1 MDSGRAD
8 PFADMDLADF
18 TPRPAVRPPVDREI
32 IRQVSE
38 KNQFPSRV
46 AAPEPAPP
54 EPKPL
59 RRRGRPRTGRSV
71 QFNMK
76 VTQATAD
83 RFARIAD
90 AHQWVFGETLER
102 ALDALERELHQ
113 KGGISDIR

>member
-18 TPRPAVRPPVDREI
+18 TPRPAVRPPVDPEV
-32 IRQVSE
+32 IRQISE
-38 KNQFPSRV
+38 KNQFPSRL
-46 AAPEPAPP
+46 AALPEPAPQ
-54 EPKPL
+54 EPKPA

-83 RFARIAD
+83 RFTRLAD
-90 AHQWVFGETLER
+90 EHGWVFGEMLDR
-102 ALDALERELHQ
+102 ALDAFERELQ
-113 KGGISDIR
+113 GRA

>member
-18 TPRPAVRPPVDREI
+18 TPRPAVRPPVDREV
-32 IRQVSE
+32 IRQISE

-46 AAPEPAPP
+46 AVSVEPAQP
-54 EPKPL
+54 EPKPA

-83 RFARIAD
+83 RFIRLAD
-90 AHQWVFGETLER
+90 ERGLVFGEMLDR
-102 ALDALERELHQ
+102 ALDAFERELQ
-113 KGGISDIR
+113 GKA